1 MIYFSFSTDSII
13 PWIALLNKC
22 SLFIFTQFIS
32 HLQRKENSCYIMLK
46 TEQNIV
52 YMVQEFDRKLRSITI
67 ASCAPAPLW
76 LLSPNISFYYP
87 DNMISSSICEIDQV
101 IKQIETGQIDIGIL
115 PFEYQKDDLCTT
127 HFLQNICRFVF
138 LLSIVFILMTN
149 LHFMI

>member
-1 MIYFSFSTDSII
+1 MKHVEADFGV
-13 PWIALLNKC
+13 
-22 SLFIFTQFIS
+22 SLFYRQKNKMSLNETGKTAVEYARQ
-32 HLQRKENSCYIMLK
+32 LLK

-52 YMVQEFDRKLRSITI
+52 HMVQEFDRKLRSITI

-115 PFEYQKDDLCTT
+115 PFEYQKDDLCST

-138 LLSIVFILMTN
+138 LLGIVFVLMTN